1 MKILIVED
9 ERRLAQVLADGLR
22 EAGYVVDVAHD
33 GEKGETLAVG
43 AHAVGGGYDVVLLDL
58 MLPRRD
64 GLEVCRRLR
73 DRRVDS
79 AVLMLT
85 ARDTLEDKVAG
96 LDCGAD
102 DYLTKPFEF
111 PELLA
116 RVRSLL
122 RRASRSRSRVLTVAD
137 LELDTGTR
145 EVRRAGERVPLT
157 AKEYALLEYL
167 AYNAGRVLTR
177 DQILAHV
184 WPSDYEGCSNTVD
197 VFIRYLRRKIDEGRE
212 PKLIHTVIGLGYTL
226 KVPDQ
231 VPLL

>member
-1 MKILIVED
+1 MKLLVVED
-9 ERRLAQVLADGLR
+9 ERRLAGILKEGLG
-22 EAGYVVDVAHD
+22 EAGYVVDVALNGVQGQALALA
-33 GEKGETLAVG
+33 GE
-43 AHAVGGGYDVVLLDL
+43 YDVILLDL
-58 MLPRRD
+58 MLPGRD
-64 GLEVCRRLR
+64 GLDVCREI
-73 DRRVDS
+73 RRRQIDS

-85 ARDTLEDKVAG
+85 AWDTLENKVRG

-122 RRASRSRSRVLTVAD
+122 RRSTRSRSQALHVAD
-137 LELDTGTR
+137 LEIDVTTH
-145 EVRRAGERVPLT
+145 EVRRAGEQIRLT

-184 WPSDYEGCSNTVD
+184 WPSDFDGFSNTVD
-197 VFIRYLRRKIDEGRE
+197 VFIRYLRRKIDDAHEL
-212 PKLIHTVIGLGYTL
+212 KLIQTIIGAGYTL
-226 KVPDQ
+226 KEPDRT
-231 VPLL
+231 L

>member
-1 MKILIVED
+1 MKILVVED
-9 ERRLAQVLADGLR
+9 ERRLAGVLAQGLR
-22 EAGYVVDVAHD
+22 DAGYMVDLAHD
-33 GEKGETLAVG
+33 GEEGQALG
-43 AHAVGGGYDVVLLDL
+43 AAGIYDVILLDL

-64 GLEVCRRLR
+64 GLEVCRELR
-73 DRRVDS
+73 RRRVES

-85 ARDTLEDKVAG
+85 ARDRLDDKVQG

-122 RRASRSRSRVLTVAD
+122 RRSSRSRSRVLTVAD
-137 LELDTGTR
+137 LAIDTGTR
-145 EVRRAGERVPLT
+145 EVRRGGDRIPVT

-167 AYNAGRVLTR
+167 AFNAGRVLTR
-177 DQILAHV
+177 DQILTHV
-184 WPSDYEGCSNTVD
+184 WSSDYEGCSNTVD

-212 PKLIHTVIGLGYTL
+212 PKLIQTVIGCGYVL
-226 KVPDQ
+226 KAPG
-231 VPLL
+231 